1 MFRDKYLVTCLLIA
15 GIAIGLIED
24 RIEYTLVSAGFLIGM
39 LLFERVQRVRVAV
52 GLEVEGD
59 ARRARA
65 RPRRFADPGSRLPPL
80 PTENAPA
87 LRAASGA

>member
-39 LLFERVQRVRVAV
+39 LLFERVQRDNDITNENVLRHIDDEVR
-52 GLEVEGD
+52 GLQNSID
-59 ARRARA
+59 DLYRQQ
-65 RPRRFADPGSRLPPL
+65 
-80 PTENAPA
+80 
-87 LRAASGA
+87 

>member
-39 LLFERVQRVRVAV
+39 LLFERVQRDNDITNENVLRHVDDEVRD
-52 GLEVEGD
+52 LQNSID
-59 ARRARA
+59 DLHRQR
-65 RPRRFADPGSRLPPL
+65 
-80 PTENAPA
+80 
-87 LRAASGA
+87 